1 VNDQP
6 PTQPGPPSW
15 GQPPTNPQ
23 PRLSFEQ
30 SPPPRRKRRTGL
42 ILAAAV
48 GAVLA
53 VVAIL
58 AVAVSNAPTQTARIS
73 TAATDPP
80 ATADDDQTPA
90 TDPPEATEPKPE
102 GPPVARVGQTLE
114 MTDGFGDTVAE
125 ITVGGPTSPSKHK
138 GIRFSTGDEYD
149 QPKHGVWL
157 GAWVKVKALQDGVET
172 VYGDLHV
179 AQGGRHYAG
188 DACCPDGFD
197 PTLDYATLS
206 KGEVSEGWVIF
217 DIRSRKGEIVITN
230 YDGKRLGAWKF

>member
-1 VNDQP
+1 VTTTP
-6 PTQPGPPSW
+6 PPPSSGYLGG
-15 GQPPTNPQ
+15 GQA
-23 PRLSFEQ
+23 
-30 SPPPRRKRRTGL
+30 PPPPPSRKRRTGL

-53 VVAIL
+53 VVAVL
-58 AVAVSNAPTQTARIS
+58 AVAVSNAPNETARVS

-80 ATADDDQTPA
+80 ATVADDQAPA
-90 TDPPEATEPKPE
+90 TDPPEVTEPKPE

-125 ITVGGPTSPSKHK
+125 VTVGGPTSPSRHK
-138 GIRFSTGDEYD
+138 GVRFSTGGEYD
-149 QPKHGVWL
+149 DPKHGLYL
-157 GAWVKVKALQDGVET
+157 GVWVKVKALQDGVET

-179 AQGGRHYAG
+179 VQGGKHYPG
-188 DACCPDGFD
+188 DACCPDGFK

-217 DIRSRKGEIVITN
+217 DLRSRKGEVVIAD
-230 YDGKRLGAWKF
+230 YDGTRLGAWRF